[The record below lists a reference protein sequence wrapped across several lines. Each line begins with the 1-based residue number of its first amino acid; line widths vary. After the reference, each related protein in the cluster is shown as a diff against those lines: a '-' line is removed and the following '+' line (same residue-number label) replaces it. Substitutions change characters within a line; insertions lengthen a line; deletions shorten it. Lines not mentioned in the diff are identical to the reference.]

1 MRERIDYIDK
11 ARGVLILLV
20 IIGHIFQS
28 GYVHNLIYSFHIPA
42 FFIISGIL
50 FKYSNATQKSY
61 KSIMISKLYTF
72 GIPFIFFE
80 VYGCLTYIVRFGGGQ
95 SIFGFLYNTLHLTF
109 NNGVNWF
116 LFTLFF
122 GEMIFVIIKK
132 NIRNKW
138 GILAIAT
145 LCFISGIVLPA
156 TNSYIAA
163 FAKILLSVGFLI
175 IGYCFSDYLQTNNL
189 PLMALSIVLTV
200 LITYLNG
207 SVDMNSLRMN
217 NMFLFILGSITGTY
231 LVIQLGRLPLG
242 NLMNYIGKNTILIYG
257 THNAL
262 YVITGNLLGV
272 TDFAYTPI
280 FIGII
285 IFAIVLLVE
294 LPLVYIF
301 NRYLPFMI
309 GKKKKTI
316 KS

>member
-1 MRERIDYIDK
+1 MFD
-11 ARGVLILLV
+11 
-20 IIGHIFQS
+20 S
-28 GYVHNLIYSFHIPA
+28 
-42 FFIISGIL
+42 
-50 FKYSNATQKSY
+50 
-61 KSIMISKLYTF
+61 
-72 GIPFIFFE
+72 
-80 VYGCLTYIVRFGGGQ
+80 GGGQ

-132 NIRNKW
+132 NIHNKW

-189 PLMALSIVLTV
+189 PLIALSIVLTV

-280 FIGII
+280 FIGLI

-309 GKKKKTI
+309 GKKKKTR
-316 KS
+316 